1 MNRNQSRCHRV
12 EEKRDG
18 KEKEKEKEGKTRQDD
33 EEEKREEVKDKFNLP
48 GRED

>member
-18 KEKEKEKEGKTRQDD
+18 KEKEGKTRQDD